1 MKVIICPGIH
11 KTQLTD
17 RFLHNL
23 LATKQPA
30 TVGTLVDNCLVF
42 PTDKYP
48 AYSSFHLY
56 QWLNKSKVLT
66 DELLFICFS
75 AGVVGGIGTAIFLQ
89 LQGIKIKAFVAM
101 DGWGVPL
108 IANFPIYRF
117 SHDYFTHWS
126 SALLG
131 TGKASFYSE
140 PAVPHLTLWESP
152 QTCQGWI
159 VKQGISDRKISKVKS
174 SALDYLQTIITDRL

>member
-1 MKVIICPGIH
+1 MKVIICPGVH

-17 RFLHNL
+17 RFLNNL
-23 LATKQPA
+23 WVAKQPKIV
-30 TVGTLVDNCLVF
+30 TTKVDDWLVF

-48 AYSSFHLY
+48 AYSSFDLY
-56 QWLNKSKVLT
+56 QWLDRYRVLT

-75 AGVVGGIGTAIFLQ
+75 AGVVAGIGAAISLQ
-89 LQGIKIKAFVAM
+89 LRGIKIKAFVAM

-108 IANFPIYRF
+108 KASFPIYRF

-152 QTCQGWI
+152 QMCHGWI
-159 VKQGISDRKISKVKS
+159 VKQGIDNRKVSKVKS
-174 SALDYLQTIITDRL
+174 SAKDYLQAILRDNY